1 MMILSQWLVLIIGL
15 LLIAFTA
22 WWFFGKRHGVS
33 QVADQVGSEQ
43 IGRITVAGGYSPETL
58 VFKRGIPATIKFDL
72 RDSTACLSEVSF
84 SQLGIKEKLNRQ
96 AQTEI
101 SIPTD
106 KAAEFNFACGM
117 NMFHGKVIVK

>member
-1 MMILSQWLVLIIGL
+1 MILSQWLVLIIGL

-22 WWFFGKRHGVS
+22 WWFFGKRHSVS
-33 QVADQVGSEQ
+33 QVADQVGSGQ
-43 IGRITVAGGYSPETL
+43 IGTITVAGGYSPDTL
-58 VFKRGIPATIKFDL
+58 VFKRGVPATVKFNL